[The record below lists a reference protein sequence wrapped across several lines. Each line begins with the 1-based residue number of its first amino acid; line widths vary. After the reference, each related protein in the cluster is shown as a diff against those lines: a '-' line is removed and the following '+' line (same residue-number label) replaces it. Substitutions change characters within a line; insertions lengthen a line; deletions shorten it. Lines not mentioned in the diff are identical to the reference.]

1 MYRQIGILV
10 SAMILG
16 AQLGSP
22 ARAEQPSTEQLR
34 EIATLLSGDDYP
46 GLRAYLRRHPELL
59 VEESTLSSL
68 LREFLAGSNNAAAAS
83 GLNDDLSE
91 ALSRFSSQNSNV
103 SDSAPGQ
110 SGASQY

>member
-1 MYRQIGILV
+1 MHRQIGILV

-16 AQLGSP
+16 TQLGIP

-46 GLRAYLRRHPELL
+46 GLRAYLRARPELL
-59 VEESTLSSL
+59 VEDSALSNL
-68 LREFLAGSNNAAAAS
+68 LREFMAGSNSAAAS

-91 ALSRFSSQNSNV
+91 ALGRFSSQNSDS
-103 SDSAPGQ
+103 SDSDPGQ
-110 SGASQY
+110 GGASQY